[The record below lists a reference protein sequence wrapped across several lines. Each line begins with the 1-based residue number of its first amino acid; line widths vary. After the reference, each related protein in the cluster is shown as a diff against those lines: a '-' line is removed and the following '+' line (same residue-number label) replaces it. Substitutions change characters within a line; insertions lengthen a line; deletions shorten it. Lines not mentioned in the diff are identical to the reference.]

1 MNSVLAARHLL
12 NSRNVRVR
20 SSTIRVASIW
30 SERMQ
35 SIEIA
40 KPPCGSP
47 THNRAGSLR
56 SWIGDR
62 RVLAVAGL
70 AVTGTG
76 LSVGWDWLT
85 AVGLAPL
92 IVSVAPCLIMYAL
105 GVCMMGRN
113 HQACSSRRAP
123 GVYEP
128 PTQTD
133 PPVAS

>member
-76 LSVGWDWLT
+76 PLGRL
-85 AVGLAPL
+85 GLAHRCRTRAADRVGSTSSNYVRARCVHDGKKPL
-92 IVSVAPCLIMYAL
+92 GLF
-105 GVCMMGRN
+105 
-113 HQACSSRRAP
+113 Q
-123 GVYEP
+123 P
-128 PTQTD
+128 PRTRSLRT
-133 PPVAS
+133 A